1 MFAVCT
7 KQTSCFYA
15 VLFSSMFQEA
25 LQLGGFF
32 LELFGFEAVT
42 STFYDVQTGILV
54 EFLGTLCKKE
64 MMASDA
70 SPSPV
75 YSTSL
80 YFSLMPRLSSEPN
93 SEPAII
99 VQVLTIVP
107 IMLFSSFLYSR
118 AKIIISK
125 QTIVQFCNFLNNY

>member
-1 MFAVCT
+1 MFCLFIAKTNKNSLFAVCT

-64 MMASDA
+64 MFHNLIS
-70 SPSPV
+70 
-75 YSTSL
+75 
-80 YFSLMPRLSSEPN
+80 N
-93 SEPAII
+93 
-99 VQVLTIVP
+99 
-107 IMLFSSFLYSR
+107 LYSGITSTFLISTTGPL
-118 AKIIISK
+118 AKSGTACLGRSPK
-125 QTIVQFCNFLNNY
+125 KGAFFRSGRK